1 MDRPLGIH
9 DPEPVPG
16 LLHSFSSYGDRQEH
30 HLEDRQQHPL
40 TDRQPVRPKPAEEP
54 PAAIFSAAVRSTDR
68 SFAAARPT
76 RHMRSYAEDE
86 EAEILRELQT
96 ILGNAPAATSATGTD
111 ESSAVAAV
119 LLPNGAATVASPPF
133 GNDDICLERYAGRGR
148 IGRGKSFDTGEFN
161 CCVHICTTV

>member
-1 MDRPLGIH
+1 VDRPLGIQ

-16 LLHSFSSYGDRQEH
+16 RLHSFPSHGDRQEH
-30 HLEDRQQHPL
+30 HLEDRQQ
-40 TDRQPVRPKPAEEP
+40 DRQPIRPKPAEEP

-76 RHMRSYAEDE
+76 RHMRSYSE
-86 EAEILRELQT
+86 EEEVEILRELQT
-96 ILGNAPAATSATGTD
+96 ILGNAPPATSASDTD

-148 IGRGKSFDTGEFN
+148 IGRGKSFDTGEFK